1 MAISAQLL
9 TTLSGG
15 KTWSKSFSGKDDF
28 TTTVGESG
36 KAYAVVLNFKRGGS
50 SNTQL
55 TFNETPAL
63 ASEDELRLRI
73 YSGPLTIHYYSAVN
87 GSAANIFIMETNAI

>member
-36 KAYAVVLNFKRGGS
+36 KAYAVLTDF
-50 SNTQL
+50 SNQYARAKL
-55 TFNETPAL
+55 LFNETPAPV
-63 ASEDELRLRI
+63 SGEELRLRS
-73 YSGPLTIHYYSAVN
+73 YSGPLTIHYYSVAN
-87 GSAANIFIMETNAI
+87 DTTANIFIMETDAI